1 MANILDVALKAGV
14 SIATVSRVV
23 NKSDHKVNPTT
34 RERVLEAIRELDYR
48 PNALAKGLLM
58 KKTMTIGIIIPDISN
73 PYYAEI
79 VRGIQDTADQAGY
92 AVLIHNTD
100 GKQERIIRHIYIL
113 REKSVDGVSVH
124 GGIIN
129 GYETLSILKELK
141 ERVVV
146 VGRHEVDF
154 PAVMVDN
161 IGGATQAVEHLID
174 LGHRRIGCIG
184 GPDGSTTA
192 ADRLTGYRNALAQ
205 NGLALD
211 EELVKRGTWNPESGY
226 LLARELLEGA
236 ERPTAIF
243 SANDQMAFGVIK
255 AAAGAGSGRPEG
267 PVRGGIRQCPP
278 GFLLRPPLDDG
289 RDPDVRDRGRFHADA
304 DRPSCRRTIRQVA
317 AFQYKTPRAGLDRL
331 KKGKKIL
338 TNFFAGRYAYGK
350 ALP

>member
-100 GKQERIIRHIYIL
+100 GKQERIIRHIYLL
-113 REKSVDGVSVH
+113 REKSVDGVIFC

-161 IGGATQAVEHLID
+161 MGGATQAVEHLIG
-174 LGHRRIGCIG
+174 LGHRLIGCIG
-184 GPDGSTTA
+184 GPEGSPTA
-192 ADRLTGYRNALAQ
+192 VDRLTGYRNALAQ
-205 NGLALD
+205 NGIALD
-211 EELVKRGTWNPESGY
+211 EWFVKRGTWNPESGY
-226 LLARELLEGA
+226 LLTRELLTGTK
-236 ERPTAIF
+236 RPTAIF

-255 AAAGAGSGRPEG
+255 AAREMGLNVPRDLAVVGFDNVPSGSY
-267 PVRGGIRQCPP
+267 
-278 GFLLRPPLDDG
+278 FDPPLTTVEIPMYDIGVATMRMLIDLLSG
-289 RDPDVRDRGRFHADA
+289 ESFEKLRLFKTKLLVRRSTTGTRE
-304 DRPSCRRTIRQVA
+304 
-317 AFQYKTPRAGLDRL
+317 KTVD
-331 KKGKKIL
+331 K
-338 TNFFAGRYAYGK
+338 
-350 ALP
+350 